1 MTRSLGG
8 ACLASDM
15 SDGGLPKCLCNN
27 ETMIIRQIAGA
38 LGAEL
43 HGVDLT
49 QPLAANVQHDIR
61 AALLQYQVIFFRD
74 QDLGPDQFMRFAHT
88 LGQPVE
94 YPFVKGLDSF
104 PCVIEVKK
112 LEHEKVNFGGI
123 WHSDTTY
130 LEQPPMGSMLLAK
143 EVPPYG
149 GDTLFANQ
157 YLAWDTLSDTMKS
170 LLDGLVGISSSAK
183 ADVSKTR
190 EDRIKSDGKDS
201 TPKEYTAQHPL
212 VRTHPETGRK
222 ALYVNIAHTSGIVGM
237 TDAESAPLL
246 SFLFQH
252 QVKPEFTCRFVW
264 QPHSLAVWDNRCTQH
279 NPVNDYHGFRRVM
292 HRITLAGDTPV

>member
-1 MTRSLGG
+1 
-8 ACLASDM
+8 
-15 SDGGLPKCLCNN
+15 
-27 ETMIIRQIAGA
+27 
-38 LGAEL
+38 
-43 HGVDLT
+43 
-49 QPLAANVQHDIR
+49 
-61 AALLQYQVIFFRD
+61 
-74 QDLGPDQFMRFAHT
+74 MRFAHT

-94 YPFVKGLDSF
+94 YPFFKGLDGF

-112 LEHEKVNFGGI
+112 LEHEKVNFGGIWNLAFGI

-157 YLAWDTLSDTMKS
+157 CLAWDSLSDTMKS
-170 LLDGLVGISSSAK
+170 LRGGLVGISSSAK

-201 TPKEYTAQHPL
+201 APKEYAAQHPL
-212 VRTHPETGRK
+212 VRTHPETGRQ

-237 TDAESAPLL
+237 IDAESAPLL
-246 SFLFQH
+246 NFLFQH

-264 QPHSLAVWDNRCTQH
+264 QPYSLAVWDNRCTQH

-292 HRITLAGDTPV
+292 QRITLAGDTPV

>member
-1 MTRSLGG
+1 MKIQR
-8 ACLASDM
+8 
-15 SDGGLPKCLCNN
+15 
-27 ETMIIRQIAGA
+27 IAGA

-49 QPLAANVQHDIR
+49 QPISTDLQQAIR
-61 AALLQYQVIFFRD
+61 AALLEHLVIFFRD
-74 QDLGPDQFMRFAHT
+74 QNLSSEQFMRFAQAMGT
-88 LGQPVE
+88 PVE
-94 YPFVKGLDSF
+94 YPFVKGLDGF

-112 LEHEKVNFGGI
+112 LEHEKNNFGGI

-130 LEQPPMGSMLLAK
+130 LEQPPIGSMLLAR
-143 EVPPYG
+143 EIPPYG

-170 LLDGLVGISSSAK
+170 LLDGLKGISSSAK

-190 EDRIKSDGKDS
+190 EDRLKTDGKEGA
-201 TPKEYTAQHPL
+201 PKNYTNAHPL

-222 ALYVNIAHTSGIVGM
+222 ALYVNVAHTSGIVGM
-237 TDAESAPLL
+237 TDEESAPLL
-246 SFLFQH
+246 KFLFEH
-252 QVKPEFTCRFVW
+252 QVKAEFTCRFVW
-264 QPHSLAVWDNRCTQH
+264 RPHSLAFWDNRCTQH
-279 NPVNDYHGFRRVM
+279 NPVNDYHGFKRVM

>member
-1 MTRSLGG
+1 MKN
-8 ACLASDM
+8 M
-15 SDGGLPKCLCNN
+15 
-27 ETMIIRQIAGA
+27 MIRRIAGA

-49 QPLAANVQHDIR
+49 QTLSGEQQREIR
-61 AALLQYQVIFFRD
+61 DALLQNQVIFFRD
-74 QDLGPDQFMRFAHT
+74 QDLSPEQFMAFAQM
-88 LGQPVE
+88 LGQPIE
-94 YPFVKGLDSF
+94 YPFVKGLEGF

-130 LEQPPMGSMLLAK
+130 LPQPPMGSMLLAK

-157 YLAWDTLSDTMKS
+157 YLAWEALSDTMQR
-170 LLDGLVGISSSAK
+170 LLEGLVGISSSAK

-201 TPKEYTAQHPL
+201 APQSHLAHHPL

-222 ALYVNIAHTSGIVGM
+222 ALYVNVAHTAGIVGM

-246 SFLFQH
+246 HFLFQH

-292 HRITLAGDTPV
+292 HRITLAGDTPR

>member
-1 MTRSLGG
+1 M
-8 ACLASDM
+8 A
-15 SDGGLPKCLCNN
+15 LCNN
-27 ETMIIRQIAGA
+27 LNMIIRQIAGA

-43 HGVDLT
+43 QGVDLT
-49 QPLAANVQHDIR
+49 QPLTADLQQAVR
-61 AALLQYQVIFFRD
+61 AALLRHQVIFFRD
-74 QDLGPDQFMRFAHT
+74 QNLSTGQFMRFAQA
-88 LGQPVE
+88 LGQPIE
-94 YPFVKGLDSF
+94 YPFVKGLDGF

-112 LEHEKVNFGGI
+112 LEQEKVNFGGI

-157 YLAWDTLSDTMKS
+157 YMAWETLSDTMKS
-170 LLDGLVGISSSAK
+170 LLNGLVGISSSSK

-190 EDRIKSDGKDS
+190 EDRIKSDGKENA
-201 TPKEYTAQHPL
+201 PKEYLAHHPL

-222 ALYVNIAHTSGIVGM
+222 ALYVNGAHTSGIVGM
-237 TDAESAPLL
+237 TEAESMPILN
-246 SFLFQH
+246 FLFQH

-264 QPHSLAVWDNRCTQH
+264 QAHSLAVWDNRCTQH

-292 HRITLAGDTPV
+292 QRITLAGDQPV

>member
-1 MTRSLGG
+1 
-8 ACLASDM
+8 
-15 SDGGLPKCLCNN
+15 
-27 ETMIIRQIAGA
+27 MIIRQIAGA

-49 QPLAANVQHDIR
+49 QPLSVDLQQDIR
-61 AALLQYQVIFFRD
+61 AALLQHQVIFFRD
-74 QDLGPDQFMRFAHT
+74 QDLSPDQFMRFAHT

-94 YPFVKGLDSF
+94 YPFVKGLDGY

-157 YLAWDTLSDTMKS
+157 YLAWDSLSNTMKS

-190 EDRIKSDGKDS
+190 EDRIKSDGKDNA
-201 TPKEYTAQHPL
+201 PKEYLAHHPL

-222 ALYVNIAHTSGIVGM
+222 ALYVNVAHTAGIVGM
-237 TDAESAPLL
+237 TDAESAPILN
-246 SFLFQH
+246 FLFQH

-264 QPHSLAVWDNRCTQH
+264 QAHSLAVWDNRCTQH